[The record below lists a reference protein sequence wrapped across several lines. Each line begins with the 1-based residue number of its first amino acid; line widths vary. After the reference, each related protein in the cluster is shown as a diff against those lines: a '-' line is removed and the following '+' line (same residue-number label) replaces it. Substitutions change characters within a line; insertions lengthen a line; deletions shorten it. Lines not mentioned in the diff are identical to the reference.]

1 MGKNSKKV
9 KNLKQ
14 VIQKAL
20 QNGTAQTLQAM
31 MIYALAR
38 L

>member
-20 QNGTAQTLQAM
+20 QNGTRKRSKL
-31 MIYALAR
+31 
-38 L
+38 